1 MNMKNVRPD
10 HPIAH
15 EAYETIKA
23 MSCEFINI
31 VAQDYA
37 ISPTET
43 GYFIAG
49 ISPGTVDNGFNREEW
64 LSTFEKLQ
72 GINK

>member
-1 MNMKNVRPD
+1 MKNVRPD

-49 ISPGTVDNGFNREEW
+49 ISRV
-64 LSTFEKLQ
+64 L
-72 GINK
+72 

>member
-1 MNMKNVRPD
+1 MKYVQPN

-23 MSCEFINI
+23 MNCEFISI
-31 VAQDYA
+31 VAKAYP

-49 ISPGTVDNGFNREEW
+49 IFPSTVDNGFNREEW
-64 LSTFEKLQ
+64 ISEFEKLQ
-72 GINK
+72 GIEK